1 MKIPR
6 YFNQFLAI
14 ALAVVFITTC
24 VSAPPAEEPG
34 KDEVLFEVKYE
45 EIGRLMKEWEET
57 IRTKDHDRW
66 MDKSGDGQ
74 VSRDEIIEARE
85 YFINTSINSPCP
97 DALFLPVPRNV
108 SNYLD
113 ELADGNGDGRI
124 DKDEQVTIVQSL
136 SRFHDVEN
144 YLERALDL
152 NHDGKVNKEDVLL
165 ALQASALGKG
175 IVIAKSEPPY
185 PVVTPMD
192 SVLDPSGD
200 GLVDQEEIDAAVA
213 FLAGD
218 ISVSAKVSAELKK
231 LADKNGDGRI
241 EKQ

>member
-1 MKIPR
+1 M
-6 YFNQFLAI
+6 
-14 ALAVVFITTC
+14 
-24 VSAPPAEEPG
+24 
-34 KDEVLFEVKYE
+34 
-45 EIGRLMKEWEET
+45 
-57 IRTKDHDRW
+57 
-66 MDKSGDGQ
+66 
-74 VSRDEIIEARE
+74 
-85 YFINTSINSPCP
+85 
-97 DALFLPVPRNV
+97 FLPVPRNV